1 MMAKMC
7 KSLHIMNALEIIA
20 AIAAQRRALGL
31 TQEEVARRAGLSRRT
46 IVAIEAGTHDIG
58 LRKLLRILD
67 SLGLALSV
75 KSGRRRPTED
85 ELSAMFGDGN
95 E

>member
-1 MMAKMC
+1 MVKMC
-7 KSLHIMNALEIIA
+7 NSLHIMNTNEIIA
-20 AIAAQRRALGL
+20 AIIEQRRALRL
-31 TQEEVARRAGLSRRT
+31 TQEELAQRAGLSRRT

-67 SLGLALSV
+67 SLGLALSLR
-75 KSGRRRPTED
+75 SNRRRPSEG
-85 ELSAMFGDGN
+85 ELSELFGGDD